1 MTNRIDELLKKLAN
15 ENAGKLNIQNTYGNA
30 GNIKLKKEDYPLSVK
45 RPDLVKTPL
54 GKKHEEL
61 SLSKAMDGKVE
72 ADDLKISDEVLEYQ
86 AQIAES
92 AGKKQL
98 AENFRRAAELTR
110 IPDQRILEMY
120 DLLRPRRAT
129 KKQLLEMA
137 DEIRNKYKA
146 VRNAELIEE
155 AIEVYQKRGILLKEG

>member
-1 MTNRIDELLKKLAN
+1 MTNRIDELLKRIAD
-15 ENAGKLNIQNTYGNA
+15 ENKPKRTFTSFASP
-30 GNIKLKKEDYPLSVK
+30 KLKREDYPLSVK

-54 GKKHEEL
+54 GKRQEEL
-61 SLSKAMDGKVE
+61 SLSNAMEGRIQ

-92 AGKKQL
+92 VGKRQL

-129 KKQLLEMA
+129 KKQLLDLA
-137 DEIRNKYKA
+137 NEIRNQYQA

-155 AIEVYQKRGILLKEG
+155 AVKVYEKRGILLKEK